1 MKYLLCFTI
10 ESDIFI
16 LRRVFYQFNV
26 RNNILYIYIVTSLFY
41 NPFFS
46 QVLYSVLKRKKT
58 SLELLKIIRD
68 FFKTIIFIGV
78 LIYTH
83 ILNELSLS
91 VNFVS
96 LFFFGSCTILF
107 ILLFTNK
114 DNSNYPLHTK
124 VSAILLSPI
133 IEELICREI
142 AYNSD
147 YILISYIL
155 GTIIFTFFH
164 FAFDFKSIIYFLC
177 VSSLLFLLREKSGAV
192 LNSILLHMLMN
203 LTIIYRK

>member
-1 MKYLLCFTI
+1 MFETI
-10 ESDIFI
+10 YYTF
-16 LRRVFYQFNV
+16 V
-26 RNNILYIYIVTSLFY
+26 SLFLY
-41 NPFFS
+41 FIVIIFS

-58 SLELLKIIRD
+58 SLEFLKIIID
-68 FFKTIIFIGV
+68 IFKTIIFIRL

-91 VNFVS
+91 VNFIS
-96 LFFFGSCTILF
+96 LFFFGLCTILF
-107 ILLFTNK
+107 IFLFTKK
-114 DNSNYPLHTK
+114 DNSHYPLHTK

-133 IEELICREI
+133 IEEVICREI

-147 YILISYIL
+147 YVLVSYIL
-155 GTIIFTFFH
+155 GTIIFIFFH

-177 VSSLLFLLREKSGAV
+177 MSSFLFLLREQSGAV
-192 LNSILLHMLMN
+192 LNSILLHMLVNLTIILN

>member
-1 MKYLLCFTI
+1 M
-10 ESDIFI
+10 
-16 LRRVFYQFNV
+16 
-26 RNNILYIYIVTSLFY
+26 
-41 NPFFS
+41 
-46 QVLYSVLKRKKT
+46 LYSILKRKKT

-164 FAFDFKSIIYFLC
+164 LTLRASFIFYVC
-177 VSSLLFLLREKSGAV
+177 RVCSSF
-192 LNSILLHMLMN
+192 
-203 LTIIYRK
+203 

>member
-10 ESDIFI
+10 ESDILI

-58 SLELLKIIRD
+58 SLELLKIIRNL
-68 FFKTIIFIGV
+68 FKTIIFIV
-78 LIYTH
+78 LLIYAH

-133 IEELICREI
+133 IEEVICREI

-147 YILISYIL
+147 YVLVSYIL
-155 GTIIFTFFH
+155 GTMIFIFFL

>member
-1 MKYLLCFTI
+1 MFEI
-10 ESDIFI
+10 
-16 LRRVFYQFNV
+16 
-26 RNNILYIYIVTSLFY
+26 IYYTFVSLFLY
-41 NPFFS
+41 FIVIIFS

-58 SLELLKIIRD
+58 SLEFLKIIID
-68 FFKTIIFIGV
+68 IFKTIIFIRL

-91 VNFVS
+91 VNFIS
-96 LFFFGSCTILF
+96 LFFFGLCTILF
-107 ILLFTNK
+107 IFLFTKK
-114 DNSNYPLHTK
+114 DNSHYPLHTK

-133 IEELICREI
+133 IEI

-147 YILISYIL
+147 YVLVSYIL
-155 GTIIFTFFH
+155 GTIIFIFFH

-177 VSSLLFLLREKSGAV
+177 MSSFLFLLREQSGAV
-192 LNSILLHMLMN
+192 LNSILLHMLVN

>member
-1 MKYLLCFTI
+1 MFETI
-10 ESDIFI
+10 YYTF
-16 LRRVFYQFNV
+16 V
-26 RNNILYIYIVTSLFY
+26 SLFLY
-41 NPFFS
+41 FIVIIFS

-58 SLELLKIIRD
+58 SLEFLKIIID
-68 FFKTIIFIGV
+68 IFKTIIFIRL

-91 VNFVS
+91 VNFIS
-96 LFFFGSCTILF
+96 LFFFGLCTILF
-107 ILLFTNK
+107 TKK
-114 DNSNYPLHTK
+114 DNSHYPLHTK

-133 IEELICREI
+133 IEEVICREI

-147 YILISYIL
+147 YVLVSYIL
-155 GTIIFTFFH
+155 GTIIFIFFH

-177 VSSLLFLLREKSGAV
+177 MSSFLFLLREQSGAV
-192 LNSILLHMLMN
+192 LNSILLHMLVN

>member
-1 MKYLLCFTI
+1 MFETTYYTFISLLLY
-10 ESDIFI
+10 FI
-16 LRRVFYQFNV
+16 
-26 RNNILYIYIVTSLFY
+26 IL
-41 NPFFS
+41 FFS
-46 QVLYSVLKRKKT
+46 QVLYSILKRKKT

-68 FFKTIIFIGV
+68 LFKTIIFIGV

-96 LFFFGSCTILF
+96 LFFFGLFTILF
-107 ILLFTNK
+107 IFLFTKK
-114 DNSNYPLHTK
+114 DNSHYTLHTK

-155 GTIIFTFFH
+155 GTIIFIFFH
-164 FAFDFKSIIYFLC
+164 KSIIYFLC

>member
-1 MKYLLCFTI
+1 MFETTYYTFISLLLY
-10 ESDIFI
+10 FI
-16 LRRVFYQFNV
+16 
-26 RNNILYIYIVTSLFY
+26 IL
-41 NPFFS
+41 FFS
-46 QVLYSVLKRKKT
+46 QVLYSILKRKKT

-68 FFKTIIFIGV
+68 LFKTIIFIGV

-147 YILISYIL
+147 YILFLIYWERLSL
-155 GTIIFTFFH
+155 SFF
-164 FAFDFKSIIYFLC
+164 
-177 VSSLLFLLREKSGAV
+177 
-192 LNSILLHMLMN
+192 ILL
-203 LTIIYRK
+203 LTLRASFIFYVCRVCSSF